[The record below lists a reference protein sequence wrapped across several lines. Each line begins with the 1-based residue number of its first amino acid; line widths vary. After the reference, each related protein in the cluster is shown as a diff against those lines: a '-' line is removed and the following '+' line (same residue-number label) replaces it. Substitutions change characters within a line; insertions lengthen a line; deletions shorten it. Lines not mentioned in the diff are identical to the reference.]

1 MQQSDSWIEALRKYQ
16 PFSATGYL
24 LEIQFDDESLTRFP
38 REGCYNLEPLDIPS
52 CPAGTYRVLYVSN
65 TGKVLPIQ
73 DPSVPIL
80 RVEIDLG
87 LRPKQRTRPNQSID
101 LKEAQPA
108 REASLEEEGTPDEP
122 TCERAEENNLTRI
135 DRELQQ
141 AIMAQEIDDT
151 AQDLLN
157 KSQYVRELSE
167 HYAMH
172 RVMRRDFQLLYDQ
185 AVDNAKRMGEVIR
198 HFSHLHADGMAK
210 LKDQIDLYTRP
221 PPPPPPPDY
230 SALGQAAI
238 GFLRD
243 VSVALIQKNSADSGK
258 RTKQLPAV
266 PLQSE
271 MPTET
276 VLDAEM
282 PTSIVQP
289 PIESKLSAQTTA
301 PQAPNVAPPQ
311 IDPMKAERILARLRN
326 LDEMQLAAMSSSPEL
341 MQKFF
346 DFMTAA
352 EAMGPAGPSLRERE

>member
-1 MQQSDSWIEALRKYQ
+1 MQQSDAWIEALRKYQ
-16 PFSATGYL
+16 PFSATGYV

-52 CPAGTYRVLYVSN
+52 CPAGTYRVLYVSG
-65 TGKVLPIQ
+65 TGKAVPIQ

-87 LRPKQRTRPNQSID
+87 LRPKQRTRSN
-101 LKEAQPA
+101 KELAGEA
-108 REASLEEEGTPDEP
+108 IETTNEASRVVDSAPDEP
-122 TCERAEENNLTRI
+122 AEERSEEEKLTRI

-172 RVMRRDFQLLYDQ
+172 RVMRRDFQLLYEQ

-198 HFSHLHADGMAK
+198 HFSDLHADGMAK
-210 LKDQIDLYTRP
+210 LKTQIDLYTRP

-243 VSVALIQKNSADSGK
+243 VSVALIQKSSANSK
-258 RTKQLPAV
+258 RLKQLPSIALGSDATAEPTLESDSASRIAQASTESALREQPE
-266 PLQSE
+266 PL
-271 MPTET
+271 
-276 VLDAEM
+276 
-282 PTSIVQP
+282 
-289 PIESKLSAQTTA
+289 PI
-301 PQAPNVAPPQ
+301 PIVAPPQ
-311 IDPMKAERILARLRN
+311 IDSAQAEGILKRLRG
-326 LDEMQLAAMSSSPEL
+326 LDELQLAAMSASPEL

-346 DFMTAA
+346 EFMRAA
-352 EAMGPAGPSLRERE
+352 DSVAPASPEPRERK